1 LWRLFSIAGEAAMQF
16 IRKSW
21 AHALVAAIAL
31 LPVSPHFLIAAE
43 GDGESWRERFLTEAP
58 RKWAEYR
65 THSDRFQ
72 GSFLEVQRWRTSRG
86 NGSAKYTFEFK
97 QNRALGCA
105 LSKFEDEGNPERKTG
120 SRPQTLWVKN
130 SRYKFQLVQS
140 GPKGSWL
147 LTSREPIETQSES
160 AAGNSSFD
168 GVMAISNHATSLKSG
183 NDQIP
188 SLVAHPGFKVVGVT
202 RIDKNGTALARV
214 EIDFHPEREDDLR
227 YPWLRKGWLLFDPQ
241 KYWLLVEYE
250 GAAERDGGVG
260 TMHGSYEYEID
271 AGGLPI
277 LKRKHVTYKGTE
289 AEGKPTESDYDFQF
303 NLAEGDVPESEFEL
317 SAFKF
322 VEPPSAEAALAKF
335 KAGMEQTKGKG
346 LPNYVW
352 VLIGAGVCGAV
363 AIGFCYRARRRRITS
378 A

>member
-1 LWRLFSIAGEAAMQF
+1 MSVAGG
-16 IRKSW
+16 
-21 AHALVAAIAL
+21 VVVAIAL
-31 LPVSPHFLIAAE
+31 QSVLPSRLTAAE
-43 GDGESWRERFLTEAP
+43 GVGESWRERFLTEAP

-72 GSFLEVQRWRTSRG
+72 GAFLEVQRWRTSPG

-105 LSKFEDEGNPERKTG
+105 LSKFEDEGDPERKTG
-120 SRPQTLWVKN
+120 SRPQTLWAKN

-147 LTSREPIETQSES
+147 LTSREPIETQSKS
-160 AAGNSSFD
+160 AAGNTSFD
-168 GVMAISNHATSLKSG
+168 GVMAFSNHATSLKSG

-188 SLVAHPGFKVVGVT
+188 SLVAHPGFKVIGVT
-202 RIDKNGTALARV
+202 GIDKNGTTLARV
-214 EIDFHPEREDDLR
+214 EIDFHPEREGDIR

-260 TMHGSYEYEID
+260 TMHGSYEYETGAD
-271 AGGLPI
+271 GLPI

-289 AEGKPTESDYDFQF
+289 ADGKPTESDYEFQF
-303 NLAEGDVPESEFEL
+303 NLTEGDVPEGEFEL
-317 SAFKF
+317 SAFNI
-322 VEPPSAEAALAKF
+322 VEPVSAETALAEF
-335 KAGMEQTKGKG
+335 YAGRVEPKKG
-346 LPNYVW
+346 LPTYLW
-352 VLIGAGVCGAV
+352 VLIGAGVCGAM
-363 AIGFCYRARRRRITS
+363 ALGFRYLARRHR
-378 A
+378 AAAA